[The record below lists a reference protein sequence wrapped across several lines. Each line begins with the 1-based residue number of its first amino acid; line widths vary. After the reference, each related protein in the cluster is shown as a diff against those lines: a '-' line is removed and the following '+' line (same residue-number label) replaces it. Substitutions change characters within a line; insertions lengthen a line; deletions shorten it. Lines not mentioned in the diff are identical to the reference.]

1 MDSNLRHVAII
12 PDGNRRWSK
21 LHGVPT
27 LEGHQ
32 RGAEVMFT
40 VAKHLLSRGLE
51 YLTVW
56 GFSTD
61 NWKRSPQEVKA
72 ILSLL
77 GSWLDSHTDWLRL
90 NGVRVRHIGRL
101 SELPLPLQTA
111 IERAVT
117 ATAPNTGMT
126 LAVAFNYSGRTEI
139 LDAIR
144 SLMSHEGLAINV
156 DERSL
161 SSYLYTAGI
170 PDVDLVIRTAGNFC
184 ISNFMLWQTAYAEYY
199 FTKTLWP
206 DFDEEE
212 LDEAISEYV
221 RRKRTFGGD

>member
-1 MDSNLRHVAII
+1 MDSNLRHVAIV
-12 PDGNRRWSK
+12 PDGNRRWSE

-32 RGAEVMFT
+32 RGAEAMFAI
-40 VAKHLLSRGLE
+40 VKGCLSLGLE

-61 NWKRSPQEVKA
+61 NWKRSPEEVAA

-101 SELPLPLQTA
+101 SGLPHDLQVA
-111 IERAVT
+111 IDKAVT

-126 LAVAFNYSGRTEI
+126 LTVAFNYSGRAEI
-139 LDAIR
+139 LDAVR
-144 SLMSHEGLAINV
+144 SLMGSLAGSTSLDEATFRSH
-156 DERSL
+156 
-161 SSYLYTAGI
+161 LYTDGL
-170 PDVDLVIRTAGNFC
+170 PDVDLVIRSAGYYRT
-184 ISNFMLWQTAYAEYY
+184 SNFMLWQTAYAEYY